1 MDSLFLCPVCGK
13 ALDRQETG
21 YRCPGGHSFD
31 KAAAG
36 YVHLLPANKK
46 HAKDP
51 GDDKGMAAARNRFLS
66 GGWYAPL
73 RDRLAELA
81 LRYTPDRC
89 VVLDAG
95 CGEGYYTAGV
105 YAALKKAGKQVKLA
119 GVDLSKHALKK
130 AAKREKD
137 GEFAVASV
145 YGLPVADRCVHLL
158 LNCFSPLALEEFPK
172 YPELYTA
179 PCLPDIIVLPGE
191 TEVEVCGVTFGLVR
205 TPGHTVDHVCIR
217 TPDNVL
223 YLGDAMMTGRTL
235 HRSKFPYAFDVGV
248 YLDSLGKLRMAEAD
262 KFIVAHQGV
271 YDEILPFIDLE
282 LRFMTTR
289 MLELLDL
296 VPPDG
301 FTTPKLMTQA
311 MCQKYRIHSDSVRT
325 MAYYESAGGIYIHYL
340 VGQGYL
346 ESYVEEDQIRY
357 RLTQLARDRDKP
369 KGEALPKAGLFGALP
384 GESKVSE

>member
-1 MDSLFLCPVCGK
+1 MKVEHVKGNTWTLIDWEYIPFYKVDDSHCIL
-13 ALDRQETG
+13 LDTG
-21 YRCPGGHSFD
+21 THEQREDLENTLLDLGLTPIGMVGSHAHIDHMGSFAYFQQ
-31 KAAAG
+31 KYG
-36 YVHLLPANKK
+36 
-46 HAKDP
+46 AK
-51 GDDKGMAAARNRFLS
+51 
-66 GGWYAPL
+66 
-73 RDRLAELA
+73 LA
-81 LRYTPDRC
+81 LT
-89 VVLDAG
+89 LGEAG
-95 CGEGYYTAGV
+95 QIY
-105 YAALKKAGKQVKLA
+105 
-119 GVDLSKHALKK
+119 SHI
-130 AAKREKD
+130 
-137 GEFAVASV
+137 
-145 YGLPVADRCVHLL
+145 GLHLQY
-158 LNCFSPLALEEFPK
+158 NNLALEEFPK

-301 FTTPKLMTQA
+301 FTTPKLAFYMKLPQPGKARDYMMVMRTAAQMFA
-311 MCQKYRIHSDSVRT
+311 DRLGGSLQDNSGRPLTSEILDKMEEDFRKYDGQDPDD
-325 MAYYESAGGIYIHYL
+325 AGRQP
-340 VGQGYL
+340 GQGAP
-346 ESYVEEDQIRY
+346 R
-357 RLTQLARDRDKP
+357 A
-369 KGEALPKAGLFGALP
+369 
-384 GESKVSE
+384 